1 MCGIAGFF
9 YKSNGSAPVGCS
21 IISMLQALQ
30 CRGPDSTGVALFRSG
45 NGARSTVVPLV
56 LRVKL
61 GDNADAGPR
70 VQVLRAFL
78 DQFCGVRDLEVTGS
92 LARFVLDDPHKLEAL
107 VSGVEALEGD
117 FEVVSAGRML
127 EIVKQVGSPENLE
140 QTYHVSQVSGSHA
153 IGHTRLSTESK
164 VDLSHSQPF
173 WAHTVPDLAIVHNG
187 HITNYHQLRRR
198 FEQKG
203 VRFYTEND
211 SEIIGIYIARQLA
224 CGLSLEEILRAMLKD
239 LDGSYSTVVATASEL
254 GFVKD
259 PFALKPL
266 LFTET
271 PEVVAIANEEI
282 AIRAAVSGD
291 CEVREAQ
298 AKDVRV
304 WRK

>member
-1 MCGIAGFF
+1 VKLEYGPDLDAR
-9 YKSNGSAPVGCS
+9 A
-21 IISMLQALQ
+21 QAL
-30 CRGPDSTGVALFRSG
+30 RT
-45 NGARSTVVPLV
+45 
-56 LRVKL
+56 
-61 GDNADAGPR
+61 
-70 VQVLRAFL
+70 FL
-78 DQFCGVRDLEVTGS
+78 DSFGGVKDLEITGS
-92 LARFVLDDPHKLEAL
+92 LARFVLDDQGSLERL

-117 FEVVSAGRML
+117 FEVVSAGRAL

-140 QTYHVSQVSGSHA
+140 QTYHVSQLSGSHA

-173 WAHTVPDLAIVHNG
+173 WAHGVPDLAIVHNG

-198 FEQKG
+198 LEQKG

-224 CGLSLEEILRAMLKD
+224 HGLALEEILRSMLKN
-239 LDGSYSTVVATASEL
+239 LDGSYSTVVATASEI

-266 LFTET
+266 LFAET
-271 PEVVAIANEEI
+271 PAVVAIANEEI
-282 AIRAAVSGD
+282 AIRAAVPGD
-291 CEVREAQ
+291 YEVREAQ

>member
-9 YKSNGSAPVGCS
+9 HKSNGSGPVGCS
-21 IISMLQALQ
+21 IINMLRALQ
-30 CRGPDSTGVALFRSG
+30 CRGPDSTGVALFRCV
-45 NGARSTVVPLV
+45 NGSRPTAVPLV

-61 GDNADAGPR
+61 EHGAD
-70 VQVLRAFL
+70 LRARSEALKAFL
-78 DQFCGVRDLEVTGS
+78 DSFGGVKDLEITGS
-92 LARFVLDDPHKLEAL
+92 LGRLVLDDERNLERL
-107 VSGVEALEGD
+107 VSGIEGLEGD
-117 FEVVSAGRML
+117 FEVVSAGRIL

-140 QTYHVSQVSGSHA
+140 QMYHVSQLSGSHA

-164 VDLSHSQPF
+164 IDLSHSQPF
-173 WAHTVPDLAIVHNG
+173 WAHGVPDLAIVHNG

-198 FEQKG
+198 LEQNG

-224 CGLSLEEILRAMLKD
+224 HGLALEEILRSMLKN
-239 LDGSYSTVVATASEL
+239 LDGSYSTIVATASEI

-266 LFTET
+266 LFAET
-271 PEVVAIANEEI
+271 PAIVAIANEEI
-282 AIRAAVSGD
+282 AIRAALPGD
-291 CEVREAQ
+291 YEVREAQ

>member
-9 YKSNGSAPVGCS
+9 HKPDGPAAVGCS
-21 IISMLQALQ
+21 VMSMLQALQ
-30 CRGPDSTGVALFRSG
+30 CRGPDSTGVALYRWG
-45 NGARSTVVPLV
+45 DGDRPAGVTI
-56 LRVKL
+56 RVKL
-61 GDNADAGPR
+61 GEGGELKAAAE
-70 VQVLRAFL
+70 LLAAFL
-78 DQFCGVRDLEVTGS
+78 DRFGGTRDLEFTGA
-92 LARFVLDDPHKLEAL
+92 LARFVLEDQSKLEAL
-107 VSGVEALEGD
+107 VFGIEGLAGD

-140 QTYHVSQVSGSHA
+140 QTYHVSQASGSHA

-198 FEQKG
+198 LEQKG

-211 SEIIGIYIARQLA
+211 SEIIGIYIARMLA
-224 CGLSLEEILRAMLKD
+224 QGLGLEESLRSMLKD
-239 LDGSYSTVVATASEL
+239 LDGSYSTVAATATEF

-266 LFTET
+266 LFAET
-271 PEVVAIANEEI
+271 PAVVAIANEEI
-282 AIRAAVSGD
+282 AIRAAVPGD
-291 CEVREAQ
+291 YEVREAQ